1 MREDEHLPDGHS
13 FRRDET
19 LPLWQGWHAFRRG
32 LATNLHTLG
41 VADKDIQAILR
52 HSNLALTMNVYV
64 KSVNTAQVSALDS
77 LSEKFEICNDHAT
90 NQTRVIQ

>member
-1 MREDEHLPDGHS
+1 MLLPD

-19 LPLWQGWHAFRRG
+19 LPLWHGWHAFQRG

-41 VADKDIQAILR
+41 VDDKTIQAILR
-52 HSNLALTMNVYV
+52 HSTIELTQIIYI
-64 KSVNTAQVSALDS
+64 KSVNEWQVSALDS
-77 LSEKFEICNDHAT
+77 LSKKFEICNDHAT